1 MARASLS
8 TWDRCSDTNGGGLR
22 MRQHRLPMG
31 RCRPSPAKRKPYRRL
46 PRTTAISDAE
56 LPLSDGT
63 VSYGSSGGRDSA
75 GPPNNTLYRRVLGL
89 IRSLG
94 R

>member
-22 MRQHRLPMG
+22 MRQHRLPWG
-31 RCRPSPAKRKPYRRL
+31 GADHLRPERLQYERL

-75 GPPNNTLYRRVLGL
+75 GASEP
-89 IRSLG
+89 IRCIAECSD
-94 R
+94 